1 MIKIGTRASHLART
15 QALLVEKKLNDIGI
29 ETKIVIITTEGDRN
43 LNRNFSEIGSQG
55 IFVKELEQSLLK
67 QHIDIAVHS
76 AKDLPIQLDQKL
88 QIGAYLKR
96 EDPADILLSFHEIN
110 ENVLKS
116 KNLTIG
122 TSSIRR
128 SKWIGHF
135 YPHINVEGLRGNVP
149 TRIKALE
156 NIDVIILA
164 KAGMDRLNKSPL
176 SDKPNIDLKKLHM
189 HRLDPNQFVS
199 APGQGAIAIECLKAS
214 KDILDSLNRINHKE
228 TQTCIDHERIMLGHL
243 SGGCNVPLG
252 VYVKMINQNNSF
264 EMHIAHALNNK
275 FIKKTFQYNQI
286 NQVEEKI
293 LQELKS

>member
-1 MIKIGTRASHLART
+1 LIKIGTRASHLART
-15 QALLVEKKLNDIGI
+15 QALLVEKKLNDLGI
-29 ETKIVIITTEGDRN
+29 ETKIVIITTEGDKN
-43 LNRNFSEIGSQG
+43 LNKNFSEIGSQG

-67 QHIDIAVHS
+67 QDIHIAVHS
-76 AKDLPIQLDQKL
+76 AKDLPIQIDKKL

-96 EDPADILLSFHEIN
+96 EDPADILLSHHEIN

-116 KNLTIG
+116 KKLTIG

-128 SKWIGHF
+128 SKWISHF
-135 YPHINVEGLRGNVP
+135 YPHIIVEGLRGNVP

-164 KAGMDRLNKSPL
+164 KAGLNRLDKSPL
-176 SDKPNIDLKKLHM
+176 SDKPNIDFNKFHM

-214 KDILDSLNRINHKE
+214 KDILDSLDRINHKE

-275 FIKKTFQYNQI
+275 FIKKTFQYNNI

>member
-43 LNRNFSEIGSQG
+43 LNKNFSEIGSQG

-67 QHIDIAVHS
+67 QDIDIAVHS

-128 SKWIGHF
+128 SKWISHF